1 MRKFNA
7 ICPVCGRMNRQLYL
21 EETYG
26 SFECEDCG
34 TVSVRPAYSLVG
46 EPEKQPD
53 KTNVIASGT
62 RERMTKRCGR
72 LVDSLPHERFH

>member
-7 ICPVCGRMNRQLYL
+7 ICPVCGRMNRQLFL

-53 KTNVIASGT
+53 RTNVIAFWYQ
-62 RERMTKRCGR
+62 REDDETVWKAG
-72 LVDSLPHERFH
+72 